1 MDNHLAKYA
10 AFVKAV
16 EKGSF
21 TKAAQDLN
29 YAQSSVSKMI
39 ADLENEWGITLLERG
54 KGGVCLT
61 ASGEKVLPLIREILN
76 RQRGLDGYI
85 NKMKGIQTGLVRI
98 GTFASTAINLLPD
111 VFSEFQK
118 DYPDIECEM
127 LLGDYDE
134 VERWIDEGRVDCGMV
149 RLQDKADFDAVLLIE
164 DEYKAVLPVGHPLA
178 QGGTVRVEDLNGQ
191 PFLLLERGGKTEVTE
206 LLEKNRVRP
215 NIRFTTW
222 EDFAIMAMAEKG
234 LGIGILPSLILKRI
248 PYRVEIR
255 PLEPSYYRKIGLAV
269 KNKERLTPATEM
281 FIKYLKKQG
290 RRGEQ
295 K

>member
-1 MDNHLAKYA
+1 
-10 AFVKAV
+10 
-16 EKGSF
+16 
-21 TKAAQDLN
+21 
-29 YAQSSVSKMI
+29 MI
-39 ADLENEWGITLLERG
+39 V
-54 KGGVCLT
+54 KGGFGYIGAL
-61 ASGEKVLPLIREILN
+61 
-76 RQRGLDGYI
+76 RQRELDGYI
-85 NKMKGIQTGLVRI
+85 NEIKGIQTGLVRI

-134 VERWIDEGRVDCGMV
+134 VERWIEEGRVDCGMV
-149 RLQDKADFDAVLLIE
+149 RLKNNPDLDAVLLIE
-164 DEYKAVLPVGHPLA
+164 DEYKAVLPIDHPLA
-178 QGGTVRVEDLNGQ
+178 KGKTVRVEDLNGQ
-191 PFLLLERGGKTEVTE
+191 PFFLLEYGGKTEVTE

-222 EDFAIMAMAEKG
+222 EDFAIMSMAEKG
-234 LGIGILPSLILKRI
+234 LGIGILPSFILKRI

-255 PLEPSYYRKIGLAV
+255 PLEPPYYRKIGLAV

-290 RRGEQ
+290 RKGS
-295 K
+295 

>member
-118 DYPDIECEM
+118 DYPNIECEM

-149 RLQDKADFDAVLLIE
+149 RLQNKADFDTVLLIE

-178 QGGTVRVEDLNGQ
+178 KGEVVRVEDLNGQ

-255 PLEPSYYRKIGLAV
+255 PLEPPYYRKIGLAV

-281 FIKYLKKQG
+281 FIKYLEGWG
-290 RRGEQ
+290 R